1 MDDSEKLAEI
11 FLRNSGF
18 TDVRYEPDGNVPP
31 DFLADRR
38 VAVEVRRLNQN
49 YDDGRGKGLRG
60 LEETAIPLGQWI
72 RNYLMGL
79 GPGPVNGQSWFVY
92 YRFSRPTP
100 PFKDLKQALDDLL
113 LPFMKSADPQPFKT
127 QLRVAGKF
135 WITVFRAQSPMS
147 TFFRLAGNSDEQSRG
162 WLINEI
168 EINLN
173 HCIEEKTSKI
183 NSYQTKYKE
192 WWLVLSD
199 HIGYGLDDF
208 DQKMFLTQA
217 SVLPGIFAKII
228 LLDPYDATRI
238 FWVRR

>member
-1 MDDSEKLAEI
+1 
-11 FLRNSGF
+11 
-18 TDVRYEPDGNVPP
+18 
-31 DFLADRR
+31 
-38 VAVEVRRLNQN
+38 
-49 YDDGRGKGLRG
+49 
-60 LEETAIPLGQWI
+60 
-72 RNYLMGL
+72 
-79 GPGPVNGQSWFVY
+79 
-92 YRFSRPTP
+92 
-100 PFKDLKQALDDLL
+100 
-113 LPFMKSADPQPFKT
+113 
-127 QLRVAGKF
+127 
-135 WITVFRAQSPMS
+135 MS